1 MAASESQDFVMNLGV
16 RGIIRLTMPLAAGTK
31 LDGYEVLGLLGAGG
45 MGEVYRARDPALKRE
60 VAIKVLP
67 SFVSRDPDR
76 LHRFEQEAQAA
87 AALNH
92 PNILAVYQFGVFEG
106 APYLVSELLEGGTLR
121 QVLQRGPLPVRKTI
135 DHAVQIAHGLAAAHE
150 QGIVHRDLKPENL
163 FVTKDGRIK
172 ILDFGL
178 AKLIQTQPDSDGNAP
193 TMTSG
198 TDPGMVMGTAG
209 YMSPEQVRGK
219 GVDHRTDIFAF
230 GAILYEM
237 LTGTRAFHR
246 TTSAET
252 MTAILNDDPP
262 AISQLVQSIP
272 PGLQRVAHRCLE
284 KNPEQR
290 FHSASDL
297 AFALEALS
305 ESGSSAPISVPAV
318 GKRSRSKIRA
328 GLIGAAAILGLAA
341 VAYFVAIRQ
350 EKVPFEHYSIQKVID
365 GEYVRM
371 TAISPDGNYLAAV
384 VRDANGVQSLVLHH
398 IPTNSERPIMQDAA
412 YKYQDVIFSP
422 DGSYIYFRIDALDT
436 SPSDREDVY
445 RMPVLGGQATRVLE
459 GVATSLSFIDRGQR
473 VCFNRQDRP
482 AGTYK
487 FLSASADG
495 GDEQVLANGKKP
507 FPSLAACA
515 PSGRFAVTYDGALG
529 KIETLDFV
537 SGSRQ
542 VLTSLAAQRW
552 LSRLVWAPGGEGLF
566 AVGWSKDVAK
576 GQIDFLPHSG
586 GNLRQITNDL
596 SDYGGISLTADART
610 IATTQYE
617 LNARFAEL
625 SLADRSHV
633 KEHQIGKLYW
643 FTWVDNDR
651 IVISEE
657 GNDPRIVDLI
667 KNETTI
673 LNVAKGHYYFHPAL
687 CGPDAL
693 VITSVTVGAGS
704 TSVYKMHLDGSEPTQ
719 LTRGPVDGFPECTAD
734 GKWLFYAD
742 NRDSSD
748 PILMRQPVQGG
759 AAQKVIPS
767 EVWHHISSDGKLLV
781 TAALGNR
788 TPLHIISTDSL
799 QEIRS
804 FPATRD
810 AETTFAFSADNES
823 IFYTTRTG
831 ADTTI
836 WRQPIDGAVPVKV
849 ATLQG
854 KYVYWLR
861 PSPDGKKL
869 GLTIGTP
876 TSEAVLLRDL
886 R

>member
-1 MAASESQDFVMNLGV
+1 
-16 RGIIRLTMPLAAGTK
+16 MPLAQGTK
-31 LDGYEVLGLLGAGG
+31 LDSYEVLGLLGAGG

-67 SFVSRDPDR
+67 SFVSRDADR

-87 AALNH
+87 ASLNH

-121 QVLQRGPLPVRKTI
+121 QVLQRGPLPIRKTI
-135 DHAVQIAHGLAAAHE
+135 DYAVQIAHGLAAAHE

-163 FVTKDGRIK
+163 FVTKDGRVK

-178 AKLIQTQPDSDGNAP
+178 AKLMQPQPESDGNAP
-193 TMTSG
+193 TMTRN
-198 TDPGMVMGTAG
+198 TDPGMVVGTAG

-219 GVDHRTDIFAF
+219 SVDHRTDIFAF

-237 LTGTRAFHR
+237 LSGTRAFHR
-246 TTSAET
+246 STSAET

-272 PGLQRVAHRCLE
+272 PGLQRVVHRCLE

-305 ESGSSAPISVPAV
+305 DSGTATPISVPAV
-318 GKRSRSKIRA
+318 GKRSRSKVLAVSIV
-328 GLIGAAAILGLAA
+328 AAAIFALTT
-341 VAYFVAIRQ
+341 VAYFVAIRK

-365 GEYVRM
+365 SEYVRI

-384 VRDANGVQSLVLHH
+384 VRDANGAESLFLHH
-398 IPTNSERPIMQDAA
+398 IPTNSERPIVQDAA

-422 DGSYIYFRIDALDT
+422 DGSYIYFRVDALG
-436 SPSDREDVY
+436 PPNREDVY
-445 RMPVLGGQATRVLE
+445 RIPVLGGKPTLVVA
-459 GVATSLSFIDRGQR
+459 GVDSPLSFINGGQR
-473 VCFNRQDRP
+473 LCFYRQDVP

-487 FLSASADG
+487 FLSTSVDG
-495 GDEQVLANGKKP
+495 DDERVLTNGKKP
-507 FPSLAACA
+507 FPSSEVCS
-515 PSGRFAVTYDGALG
+515 PSGRFSVTYDDLG
-529 KIETLDFV
+529 KIETLDFA
-537 SGSRQ
+537 SGSRHT
-542 VLTSLAAQRW
+542 LTSLTTPRW
-552 LSRLVWAPGGEGLF
+552 LSHLVWAPDGKGLF
-566 AVGWSKDVAK
+566 AVDRNMDVPTR
-576 GQIDFLPHSG
+576 QIDFLPYPG
-586 GNLRQITNDL
+586 GNLRHITNDL

-617 LNARFAEL
+617 RNARFAEL
-625 SLADRSHV
+625 SLADPSQV
-633 KEHQIGKLYW
+633 QEHQIGRLYW
-643 FTWVDNDR
+643 FTWVDNDK
-651 IVISEE
+651 IVISNL
-657 GNDPRIVDLI
+657 GNDPRVVDLI
-667 KNETTI
+667 KNETTT
-673 LNVAKGHYYFHPAL
+673 LNVAKGHYYVHPAL
-687 CGPDAL
+687 CGPDTL
-693 VITSVTVGAGS
+693 VISGSVGGA
-704 TSVYKMHLDGSEPTQ
+704 TTVYKMHLDGSEPTQ
-719 LTRGPVDGFPECTAD
+719 LTRGPVDLFPECTAD

-742 NRDSSD
+742 NRDEGD
-748 PILMRQPVQGG
+748 PLLMRQSLQGG

-767 EVWHHISSDGKLLV
+767 SVIHNISSDGKLLV
-781 TAALGNR
+781 TSALGNR
-788 TPLHIISTDSL
+788 SPLRIISTDSM

-804 FPATRD
+804 FPAATPDRE
-810 AETTFAFSADNES
+810 ATIAFSADNKS
-823 IFYTTRTG
+823 IFYATWTG

-836 WRQPIDGAVPVKV
+836 WRQPVDGAVPVKV

-869 GLTIGTP
+869 GLTIGRSTF
-876 TSEAVLLRDL
+876 EAVLLHDL

>member
-1 MAASESQDFVMNLGV
+1 
-16 RGIIRLTMPLAAGTK
+16 MPLAHGTK
-31 LDGYEVLGLLGAGG
+31 LDSYEVLGLLGAGG

-121 QVLQRGPLPVRKTI
+121 QVLQRGPLLIRKTI
-135 DHAVQIAHGLAAAHE
+135 DYAVQIAHGLAAAHE

-178 AKLIQTQPDSDGNAP
+178 AKLMQPQPESDSNAP
-193 TMTSG
+193 TMTRN

-219 GVDHRTDIFAF
+219 AVDHRADIFAF

-237 LTGTRAFHR
+237 LTGARAFHR
-246 TTSAET
+246 STSAET

-272 PGLQRVAHRCLE
+272 PGLQRVVHRCLE

-305 ESGSSAPISVPAV
+305 DSGSAAPISVPAE
-318 GKRSRSKIRA
+318 GKRSRSKVLA
-328 GLIGAAAILGLAA
+328 GSIGAAAILALAA
-341 VAYFVAIRQ
+341 VAYFVVIRK

-365 GEYVRM
+365 NEYVEL

-384 VRDANGVQSLVLHH
+384 VRDANGAQSLVLHH
-398 IPTNSERPIMQDAA
+398 IPTNSERPILQDAA

-422 DGSYIYFRIDALDT
+422 DGSYIYFRIDALGTPTPDQ
-436 SPSDREDVY
+436 EDVY
-445 RMPVLGGQATRVLE
+445 RIPVLGGQATRVLE
-459 GVATSLSFIDRGQR
+459 DVALPLSFIGGGQR
-473 VCFNRQDRP
+473 LCFYRKDVA

-495 GDEQVLANGKKP
+495 GDEQVLVNGKKP
-507 FPSLAACA
+507 FPSSAACA
-515 PSGRFAVTYDGALG
+515 PNGRFAITEYDVG
-529 KIETLDFV
+529 KIETLDFP

-542 VLTSLAAQRW
+542 TLTSLTARNGW
-552 LSRLVWAPGGEGLF
+552 LPHLVWTPGGKGLF
-566 AVGWSKDVAK
+566 ATIWTRARPNT
-576 GQIDFLPHSG
+576 QIGFLSYPG

-596 SDYGGISLTADART
+596 SEYQGLNLTSDAGN

-617 LNARFAEL
+617 RNARFAEL
-625 SLADRSHV
+625 SLADPSHV
-633 KEHQIGKLYW
+633 QEHQVGSLYW
-643 FTWVDNDR
+643 FTWVDNDK
-651 IVISEE
+651 IVISNISN
-657 GNDPRIVDLI
+657 GPSVVDLI
-667 KNETTI
+667 KNEINT
-673 LNVAKGHYYFHPAL
+673 LNVAKGHYYTHSAL

-693 VITSVTVGAGS
+693 VVSGS
-704 TSVYKMHLDGSEPTQ
+704 TLGGALSIYKMHLDGSEPTQ
-719 LTRGPVDGFPECTAD
+719 LTKGPVDMYPECTAD

-742 NRDSSD
+742 NRDSGN
-748 PILMRQPVQGG
+748 PLLMRQPLQGEP
-759 AAQKVIPS
+759 AQKVIPS
-767 EVWHHISSDGKLLV
+767 AVWHNISPDGKSLV

-799 QEIRS
+799 QEVRS
-804 FPATRD
+804 LPSTRD
-810 AETTFAFSADNES
+810 AEGPVAFSADNKS
-823 IFYTTRTG
+823 LFYTTRTG
-831 ADTTI
+831 ADTII
-836 WRQPIDGAVPVKV
+836 WRQPVDGAVPVKV
-849 ATLQG
+849 TTLQG

-869 GLTIGTP
+869 GLTVGTP
-876 TSEAVLLRDL
+876 TSEAVLLHDL